1 LQEEIMKKIVSA
13 ICVSGVLAFCAGAVQ
28 AADDVGG
35 RNLAAACAACH
46 GTNGHAVPGMAAMAG
61 MDKTYIVKVMQEFK
75 TGKRPATLMH
85 QIAKGYSD
93 DQIVLIADYYSK
105 QK

>member
-1 LQEEIMKKIVSA
+1 MA
-13 ICVSGVLAFCAGAVQ
+13 ISISGLLAFCAGAAQ
-28 AADDVGG
+28 AAEDVGS

-46 GTNGHAVPGMAAMAG
+46 GTNGRAVTGMAPLAG
-61 MDKTYIVKVMQEFK
+61 MDKVYFVKVKQEFK

-93 DQIVLIADYYSK
+93 EQIVQIAEFYSR

>member
-1 LQEEIMKKIVSA
+1 MKMASA
-13 ICVSGVLAFCAGAVQ
+13 KYVLGLLALCAGA
-28 AADDVGG
+28 AHAEENLGS

-46 GTNGHAVPGMAAMAG
+46 GTNGHAVTGMAALAG
-61 MDKTYIVKVMQEFK
+61 MDKAYVVKVMQEFK

-85 QIAKGYSD
+85 QIAKGYTD
-93 DQIVLIADYYSK
+93 EQIVQIAEFYSK

>member
-1 LQEEIMKKIVSA
+1 MKKIVSA
-13 ICVSGVLAFCAGAVQ
+13 ICALGLLAFCAGTAQ
-28 AADDVGG
+28 AAEDVGG

-46 GTNGHAVPGMAAMAG
+46 GTDGRAVPGMAALAG
-61 MDKTYIVKVMQEFK
+61 MDKVYVVKVMQEFK

-93 DQIVLIADYYSK
+93 EQIVQIADYFSK

>member
-1 LQEEIMKKIVSA
+1 MKTASA
-13 ICVSGVLAFCAGAVQ
+13 IYVLGLLAFCAGTAH
-28 AADDVGG
+28 AAGNHG
-35 RNLAAACAACH
+35 SRNLAAACAACH
-46 GTNGHAVPGMAAMAG
+46 GTNGHSVPGMAALAG
-61 MDKTYIVKVMQEFK
+61 QDKAYLTKVMLEFK

-93 DQIVLIADYYSK
+93 DQIAQISEFFSQ